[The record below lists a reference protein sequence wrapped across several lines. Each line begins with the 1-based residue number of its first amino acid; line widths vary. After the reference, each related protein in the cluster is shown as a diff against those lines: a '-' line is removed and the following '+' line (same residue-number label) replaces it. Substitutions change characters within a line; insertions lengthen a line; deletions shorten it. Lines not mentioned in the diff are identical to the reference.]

1 MSQKCLPVNVSD
13 IILSHFNGLLSVTR
27 HRLLSLGKHEY
38 VHPISRK
45 QSNIKTV
52 LLRILFLRHHQVRFQ
67 SENAHVYPLLTR
79 VIRCQII
86 KGTSVF
92 FIRLF
97 GFATFTATLKLVSRV
112 GLP

>member
-1 MSQKCLPVNVSD
+1 MADPISIKDPDSRLKRFEGYKQACLVVCLFISSLTWD
-13 IILSHFNGLLSVTR
+13 TQSVTIQVASV
-27 HRLLSLGKHEY
+27 LAQGKLH
-38 VHPISRK
+38 
-45 QSNIKTV
+45 
-52 LLRILFLRHHQVRFQ
+52 ILPQNEKLF
-67 SENAHVYPLLTR
+67 AHNL
-79 VIRCQII
+79 